1 MKQILLGVG
10 LVVAVLIIGLIFLDS
25 SDSMLKEEVAF
36 HITLADPGLYSNG
49 VYQSSLDI
57 NEGKYFFRFVPNG
70 DSPKIL
76 SISVVGEDLN
86 FSEEFELI
94 GTPHDTGISEYY
106 TWDYDGQKTIVVP
119 EKQKIEIS
127 INPNGDLI
135 GPVSVDLV
143 LK

>member
-76 SISVVGEDLN
+76 SISIVGEDLN

-106 TWDYDGQKTIVVP
+106 TWDYDGQKTIIVP